1 MKPYIIIISDLNGH
15 IWSLQFCPP
24 ITHDHSC
31 EISDEVTDIARG
43 AVCNKATLPVA
54 FIEANGRM
62 VKI

>member
-1 MKPYIIIISDLNGH
+1 MAIFDPCS
-15 IWSLQFCPP
+15 SAPQSRM
-24 ITHDHSC
+24 TMHSC
-31 EISDEVTDIARG
+31 EISDEVNDIARG